1 MRFCARRAACVAPE
15 LTSAGVVRAGL
26 LAFRALHLRE
36 LLQASFRHVAA

>member
-15 LTSAGVVRAGL
+15 LTSAGFVPAGL

-36 LLQASFRHVAA
+36 FLQASFRHVAA